1 MASGKV
7 ASASHRIE
15 RRFEA
20 PRQKVFEAWT
30 RPEALKGMAALA
42 AAGLVLVALL
52 CACAP
57 PGGIETAPASP
68 ATQAPASEAAPGAGQ
83 AEATPPPIE
92 VGGQSALPDSAE
104 ASTGRSASSCK
115 SGDDL
120 PYEIEDDRACTLV
133 YAAGLP
139 LELNNPNLRG
149 NGWNEAT
156 AILYSRLWH
165 VGLDGKIQPD
175 LVERHEIRDAGLTW
189 RVHLRKGVV
198 WHDGR
203 PLDTGD
209 VRATLEEIFDPGVAS
224 ELDLNLP
231 MVREIAY
238 RGKRTLDIHLRY
250 PYPLLPVPFS
260 EIAILPAGPART
272 TITPPVGT
280 GPYKFLRR
288 REDGSIEVG
297 RHRRFHLGEPSIPRI
312 ILAEVQSDARRSRD
326 VAGGEVDLGN
336 IKPQHASA
344 IEGRSNTRV
353 VRMSTGAWRGLP
365 LNLRRPHLQ
374 DVRVRRA
381 IDLAIDRKQVVVNAL
396 PRGGRPAFQP
406 VPPASWAFSE
416 KLDEPYY
423 DPERAIEL
431 LEESGWFI
439 GEDGLRW
446 KGGHPATQVARAS
459 QAPMPGRHARQAES
473 RAHEPASISP
483 AARSSRH
490 SSMGGGIDL
499 PEGETPEGND
509 GPLTLRL
516 IVWKDEAFRLRASQI
531 IRIHLHRVG
540 IKVELELV
548 DNATYSRLADD
559 MGLDYDGFV
568 GGWGSLLDPGD
579 NLYKKFHSRGSQNYM
594 GYSNETVDRM
604 LDECRAAADPE
615 AAKDLYVRLME
626 FLRGE
631 AVLLPH
637 ANPDYLFGARTRVGG
652 IEPAI
657 VDSWYEFTR
666 NAWRWRLEAE

>member
-1 MASGKV
+1 MISVYPMNGNEMVMTHTCGAG
-7 ASASHRIE
+7 I
-15 RRFEA
+15 
-20 PRQKVFEAWT
+20 QT
-30 RPEALKGMAALA
+30 TLKAAAAAAAALA
-42 AAGLVLVALL
+42 AAGLALL

-57 PGGIETAPASP
+57 PGAIETAPAPP
-68 ATQAPASEAAPGAGQ
+68 ATQAPASEAA
-83 AEATPPPIE
+83 
-92 VGGQSALPDSAE
+92 SAAISP
-104 ASTGRSASSCK
+104 SSCK

-120 PYEIEDDRACTLV
+120 PYEVEADRACTLV

-156 AILYSRLWH
+156 AILYSRLWS

-175 LVERHEIRDAGLTW
+175 LIERHEIRDGGLTW

-209 VRATLEEIFDPGVAS
+209 VLATLEEIFDPEVAS
-224 ELDLNLP
+224 DLDLNLP
-231 MVREIAY
+231 MVREISY
-238 RGKRTLDIHLRY
+238 QGKRTFDIHLRY
-250 PYPLLPVPFS
+250 PFPLLPVPFS
-260 EIAILPAGPART
+260 EIAILPAADASGGDALESAAPART
-272 TITPPVGT
+272 TITPPIGT
-280 GPYKFLRR
+280 GPFRFVRR
-288 REDGSIEVG
+288 REDGSIEVR

-312 ILAEVQSDARRSRD
+312 ILVEVQSDAKRARD
-326 VAGGEVDLGN
+326 VAGGEVDLAN
-336 IKPQHASA
+336 VKPQHASA
-344 IEGRSNTRV
+344 IERRSNTWV
-353 VRMSTGAWRGLP
+353 IRMSSGAWRGLP

-374 DVRVRRA
+374 DIRVRRA
-381 IDLAIDRKQVVVNAL
+381 IDLAIDRKQVIVNAL
-396 PRGGRPAFQP
+396 PGGGRPAFQP
-406 VPPASWAFSE
+406 VPPDSWAFSE
-416 KLDEPYY
+416 KLDQPYY
-423 DPERAIEL
+423 DPQRAIEL
-431 LEESGWFI
+431 LEEAGWFV
-439 GEDGLRW
+439 GDDGLRW
-446 KGGHPATQVARAS
+446 KGRHPATQIARAARPPSPDDHEEDRGS
-459 QAPMPGRHARQAES
+459 QGENA
-473 RAHEPASISP
+473 
-483 AARSSRH
+483 
-490 SSMGGGIDL
+490 
-499 PEGETPEGND
+499 PEGVEPDTEG

-540 IKVELELV
+540 IKVELDLV

-559 MGLDYDGFV
+559 MGQDYDGFI

-594 GYSNETVDRM
+594 GYSNATVDRM

-615 AAKDLYVRLME
+615 AAKELYVRLME

-631 AVLLPH
+631 AVLLPL
-637 ANPDYLFGARTRVGG
+637 AYPDYLFGARTRVRGL
-652 IEPAI
+652 EPAI